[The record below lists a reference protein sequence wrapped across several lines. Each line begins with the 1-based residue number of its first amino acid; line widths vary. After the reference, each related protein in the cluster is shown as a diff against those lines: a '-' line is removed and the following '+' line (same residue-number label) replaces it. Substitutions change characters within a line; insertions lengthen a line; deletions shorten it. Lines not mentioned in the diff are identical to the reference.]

1 MAEKNINARIIHKH
15 DTEANWNLATN
26 FTPKQGEIVV
36 YDVDDTYTYERFKI
50 GDGVINVTS
59 LPFVTSIGISGA
71 SAGQII
77 KVKEVD
83 DLGRPTAWE
92 VANQVQPDWNQNSFD
107 QPDYIKNRTH
117 KREEVFVSSF
127 SLGATARETAPGAK
141 VKTFTVNHKTGKD
154 PTIDRVSCMIC
165 GDPPISLPKITI
177 PQYVIDEY
185 YTVGYGD
192 PSVFSP
198 NASEWNAPSVND
210 NGLDIG
216 VGSTSVEPNGWI
228 INVSSDSKYFDYEA
242 LELEFGAFK
251 TVYTTLDENYIPM
264 TVPRVATAS
273 AGDILLV
280 KSVDENGVPT
290 EWKAAEQVQP
300 DWTQN
305 DASKP
310 DYIKN
315 KPVLGTLA
323 SKSIVKKSDLSTDVQ
338 ESLNKADTE
347 LAKKVDKIDGK
358 GLSTN
363 DYTTEEKN
371 KLENITEYTESEI
384 QAIWDEVMT

>member
-26 FTPKQGEIVV
+26 FTPKQGEIIV

-50 GDGVINVTS
+50 GDGVTNVTS
-59 LPFVTSIGISGA
+59 LPFITSIGISGA
-71 SAGQII
+71 SVGQII

-92 VANQVQPDWNQNSFD
+92 VTNQVQPDWNQNSFE

-127 SLGATARETAPGAK
+127 SLGGAARETTPGAK

-154 PTIDRVSCMIC
+154 PTSDRVYCMIN
-165 GDPPISLPKITI
+165 GDPPISLPRLSI
-177 PQYVIDEY
+177 PEFIIDDY
-185 YTVGYGD
+185 RTFGYGD
-192 PSVFSP
+192 PSVFSSTTYVDG
-198 NASEWNAPSVND
+198 NPSVND

-216 VGSTSVEPNGWI
+216 VGSTGVEPNGWI
-228 INVSSDSKYFDYEA
+228 IKVSSDSKYFDYEA
-242 LELEFGAFK
+242 LELSFGTFK
-251 TVYTTLDENYIPM
+251 TEYTTLDENYIPM
-264 TVPRVATAS
+264 TVPRVASAS
-273 AGDILLV
+273 AGDILRV
-280 KSVDENGVPT
+280 KSVDENGAPT
-290 EWKAAEQVQP
+290 EWEAAEQVQS

-323 SKSIVKKSDLSTDVQ
+323 SKSTVKKSDLSTDVQ

-347 LAKKVDKIDGK
+347 LAKKVDKVDGK

-371 KLENITEYTESEI
+371 KLENITEYTDSEI

>member
-26 FTPKQGEIVV
+26 FTPKQGEIIV
-36 YDVDDTYTYERFKI
+36 YDVDATHAYERFKI
-50 GDGVINVTS
+50 GDGVTNVTS
-59 LPFVTSIGISGA
+59 LPFVTSIGVSGA
-71 SAGQII
+71 SVGQII

-92 VANQVQPDWNQNSFD
+92 VAN
-107 QPDYIKNRTH
+107 
-117 KREEVFVSSF
+117 
-127 SLGATARETAPGAK
+127 
-141 VKTFTVNHKTGKD
+141 
-154 PTIDRVSCMIC
+154 
-165 GDPPISLPKITI
+165 
-177 PQYVIDEY
+177 
-185 YTVGYGD
+185 
-192 PSVFSP
+192 
-198 NASEWNAPSVND
+198 
-210 NGLDIG
+210 
-216 VGSTSVEPNGWI
+216 
-228 INVSSDSKYFDYEA
+228 
-242 LELEFGAFK
+242 
-251 TVYTTLDENYIPM
+251 
-264 TVPRVATAS
+264 
-273 AGDILLV
+273 
-280 KSVDENGVPT
+280 
-290 EWKAAEQVQP
+290 QVQP

-323 SKSIVKKSDLSTDVQ
+323 SKSTVKKSDLSTDVQ

-347 LAKKVDKIDGK
+347 LAKKVDKVDGK

>member
-1 MAEKNINARIIHKH
+1 MSEKNIKARIIHKH

-26 FTPKQGEIVV
+26 FTPKQGEIIV
-36 YDVDDTYTYERFKI
+36 YDVDATHAYERFKI
-50 GDGVINVTS
+50 GDGVTNVTS
-59 LPFVTSIGISGA
+59 LPFVTSIGVSGA
-71 SAGQII
+71 SVGQII

-92 VANQVQPDWNQNSFD
+92 VAN
-107 QPDYIKNRTH
+107 
-117 KREEVFVSSF
+117 
-127 SLGATARETAPGAK
+127 
-141 VKTFTVNHKTGKD
+141 
-154 PTIDRVSCMIC
+154 
-165 GDPPISLPKITI
+165 
-177 PQYVIDEY
+177 
-185 YTVGYGD
+185 
-192 PSVFSP
+192 
-198 NASEWNAPSVND
+198 
-210 NGLDIG
+210 
-216 VGSTSVEPNGWI
+216 
-228 INVSSDSKYFDYEA
+228 
-242 LELEFGAFK
+242 
-251 TVYTTLDENYIPM
+251 
-264 TVPRVATAS
+264 
-273 AGDILLV
+273 
-280 KSVDENGVPT
+280 
-290 EWKAAEQVQP
+290 QVQP

-323 SKSIVKKSDLSTDVQ
+323 SKSTVEKSDLSTDVQ

-347 LAKKVDKIDGK
+347 LAKKVDKVDGK

>member
-26 FTPKQGEIVV
+26 FTPKQGEIIV
-36 YDVDDTYTYERFKI
+36 YDVDATHAYERFKI
-50 GDGVINVTS
+50 GDGVTNVTS

-71 SAGQII
+71 SVGQII

-92 VANQVQPDWNQNSFD
+92 VAD
-107 QPDYIKNRTH
+107 QAQ
-117 KREEVFVSSF
+117 S
-127 SLGATARETAPGAK
+127 
-141 VKTFTVNHKTGKD
+141 
-154 PTIDRVSCMIC
+154 
-165 GDPPISLPKITI
+165 
-177 PQYVIDEY
+177 
-185 YTVGYGD
+185 
-192 PSVFSP
+192 
-198 NASEWNAPSVND
+198 
-210 NGLDIG
+210 
-216 VGSTSVEPNGWI
+216 
-228 INVSSDSKYFDYEA
+228 
-242 LELEFGAFK
+242 
-251 TVYTTLDENYIPM
+251 
-264 TVPRVATAS
+264 
-273 AGDILLV
+273 
-280 KSVDENGVPT
+280 
-290 EWKAAEQVQP
+290 

-323 SKSIVKKSDLSTDVQ
+323 SKSTVKKSDLSTDVQ

-347 LAKKVDKIDGK
+347 LAKKVDKVDGK
-358 GLSTN
+358 GLSAN

-371 KLENITEYTESEI
+371 KLENITEYTDSEI

>member
-26 FTPKQGEIVV
+26 FTPKQGEIIV
-36 YDVDDTYTYERFKI
+36 YDVDATHAYERFKI
-50 GDGVINVTS
+50 GDGVTNVTS

-83 DLGRPTAWE
+83 DLGRPTEWE
-92 VANQVQPDWNQNSFD
+92 
-107 QPDYIKNRTH
+107 
-117 KREEVFVSSF
+117 
-127 SLGATARETAPGAK
+127 
-141 VKTFTVNHKTGKD
+141 
-154 PTIDRVSCMIC
+154 
-165 GDPPISLPKITI
+165 
-177 PQYVIDEY
+177 
-185 YTVGYGD
+185 
-192 PSVFSP
+192 
-198 NASEWNAPSVND
+198 
-210 NGLDIG
+210 
-216 VGSTSVEPNGWI
+216 
-228 INVSSDSKYFDYEA
+228 
-242 LELEFGAFK
+242 
-251 TVYTTLDENYIPM
+251 
-264 TVPRVATAS
+264 
-273 AGDILLV
+273 
-280 KSVDENGVPT
+280 
-290 EWKAAEQVQP
+290 AAEQVQP

-323 SKSIVKKSDLSTDVQ
+323 SKSTVKKSDLSTDVQ

-347 LAKKVDKIDGK
+347 LAKKVDKVDGK

>member
-26 FTPKQGEIVV
+26 FTPKQGEIIV
-36 YDVDDTYTYERFKI
+36 YDVDATHAYERFKI
-50 GDGVINVTS
+50 GDGVTNVIS

-83 DLGRPTAWE
+83 NLGRPTTWE
-92 VANQVQPDWNQNSFD
+92 VAD
-107 QPDYIKNRTH
+107 QAQ
-117 KREEVFVSSF
+117 S
-127 SLGATARETAPGAK
+127 
-141 VKTFTVNHKTGKD
+141 
-154 PTIDRVSCMIC
+154 
-165 GDPPISLPKITI
+165 
-177 PQYVIDEY
+177 
-185 YTVGYGD
+185 
-192 PSVFSP
+192 
-198 NASEWNAPSVND
+198 
-210 NGLDIG
+210 
-216 VGSTSVEPNGWI
+216 
-228 INVSSDSKYFDYEA
+228 
-242 LELEFGAFK
+242 
-251 TVYTTLDENYIPM
+251 
-264 TVPRVATAS
+264 
-273 AGDILLV
+273 
-280 KSVDENGVPT
+280 
-290 EWKAAEQVQP
+290 

-323 SKSIVKKSDLSTDVQ
+323 SKSTVEKSDLSTDVQ

-347 LAKKVDKIDGK
+347 LAKKVDKVDGK

-371 KLENITEYTESEI
+371 KLENITEYTDSEI

>member
-15 DTEANWNLATN
+15 DTEANWNLAAN
-26 FTPKQGEIVV
+26 FTPKQGEIIV
-36 YDVDDTYTYERFKI
+36 YDVDATHAYERFKI
-50 GDGVINVTS
+50 GDGVTNVTS

-92 VANQVQPDWNQNSFD
+92 VANQVQ
-107 QPDYIKNRTH
+107 
-117 KREEVFVSSF
+117 
-127 SLGATARETAPGAK
+127 L
-141 VKTFTVNHKTGKD
+141 
-154 PTIDRVSCMIC
+154 
-165 GDPPISLPKITI
+165 
-177 PQYVIDEY
+177 
-185 YTVGYGD
+185 
-192 PSVFSP
+192 
-198 NASEWNAPSVND
+198 
-210 NGLDIG
+210 
-216 VGSTSVEPNGWI
+216 
-228 INVSSDSKYFDYEA
+228 
-242 LELEFGAFK
+242 
-251 TVYTTLDENYIPM
+251 
-264 TVPRVATAS
+264 
-273 AGDILLV
+273 
-280 KSVDENGVPT
+280 
-290 EWKAAEQVQP
+290 

-323 SKSIVKKSDLSTDVQ
+323 SKSTVEKSDLSTDVQ

-347 LAKKVDKIDGK
+347 LAKKVDKVDGK

-371 KLENITEYTESEI
+371 KLENITEYTDSEI

>member
-26 FTPKQGEIVV
+26 FTPKQGEIIV
-36 YDVDDTYTYERFKI
+36 YDVDATHAYERFKI
-50 GDGVINVTS
+50 GDGVTNVTS
-59 LPFVTSIGISGA
+59 LPFVTSIGVSGA
-71 SAGQII
+71 SVGQVI

-83 DLGRPTAWE
+83 DLGRPIVWE
-92 VANQVQPDWNQNSFD
+92 AVTDSTPFIV
-107 QPDYIKNRTH
+107 
-117 KREEVFVSSF
+117 EF
-127 SLGATARETAPGAK
+127 SG
-141 VKTFTVNHKTGKD
+141 N
-154 PTIDRVSCMIC
+154 
-165 GDPPISLPKITI
+165 
-177 PQYVIDEY
+177 
-185 YTVGYGD
+185 
-192 PSVFSP
+192 
-198 NASEWNAPSVND
+198 
-210 NGLDIG
+210 
-216 VGSTSVEPNGWI
+216 GSTEWPYT
-228 INVSSDSKYFDYEA
+228 SSHTFEQ
-242 LELEFGAFK
+242 
-251 TVYTTLDENYIPM
+251 I
-264 TVPRVATAS
+264 TAAIS
-273 AGDILLV
+273 AGRYVVGHAEELIVSGDSAGGRYNIYFNLV
-280 KSVDENGVPT
+280 STMDVAIFQFVDALGRYQIDVMVPAGGALPVDVYGGYLSASTDTYGGV
-290 EWKAAEQVQP
+290 KADSAEETDTQPVRIGTDGKLYTAQVQP

-323 SKSIVKKSDLSTDVQ
+323 SKSTVKKSDLSTDVQ

-347 LAKKVDKIDGK
+347 LAKKVDKVDGK

>member
-50 GDGVINVTS
+50 GDGVTTVTS

-92 VANQVQPDWNQNSFD
+92 VANQVQPDW
-107 QPDYIKNRTH
+107 
-117 KREEVFVSSF
+117 
-127 SLGATARETAPGAK
+127 
-141 VKTFTVNHKTGKD
+141 
-154 PTIDRVSCMIC
+154 
-165 GDPPISLPKITI
+165 
-177 PQYVIDEY
+177 
-185 YTVGYGD
+185 
-192 PSVFSP
+192 
-198 NASEWNAPSVND
+198 
-210 NGLDIG
+210 
-216 VGSTSVEPNGWI
+216 
-228 INVSSDSKYFDYEA
+228 
-242 LELEFGAFK
+242 
-251 TVYTTLDENYIPM
+251 
-264 TVPRVATAS
+264 
-273 AGDILLV
+273 
-280 KSVDENGVPT
+280 
-290 EWKAAEQVQP
+290 
-300 DWTQN
+300 TQN

-323 SKSIVKKSDLSTDVQ
+323 SKSTVEKSDLSTDVQ

-347 LAKKVDKIDGK
+347 LAKKVDKVDGK

>member
-26 FTPKQGEIVV
+26 FTPKQGEIIV
-36 YDVDDTYTYERFKI
+36 YDVDATHAYERFKI
-50 GDGVINVTS
+50 GDGVTNVTS

-83 DLGRPTAWE
+83 DLGRPTEWE
-92 VANQVQPDWNQNSFD
+92 
-107 QPDYIKNRTH
+107 
-117 KREEVFVSSF
+117 
-127 SLGATARETAPGAK
+127 
-141 VKTFTVNHKTGKD
+141 
-154 PTIDRVSCMIC
+154 
-165 GDPPISLPKITI
+165 
-177 PQYVIDEY
+177 
-185 YTVGYGD
+185 
-192 PSVFSP
+192 
-198 NASEWNAPSVND
+198 
-210 NGLDIG
+210 
-216 VGSTSVEPNGWI
+216 
-228 INVSSDSKYFDYEA
+228 
-242 LELEFGAFK
+242 
-251 TVYTTLDENYIPM
+251 
-264 TVPRVATAS
+264 
-273 AGDILLV
+273 
-280 KSVDENGVPT
+280 
-290 EWKAAEQVQP
+290 AAEQVQP

-323 SKSIVKKSDLSTDVQ
+323 SKSTVKKSDLSTDVQ

-347 LAKKVDKIDGK
+347 LAKKVDKVDGK

-371 KLENITEYTESEI
+371 KLENITEYMESEI

>member
-26 FTPKQGEIVV
+26 FTPKQGEIIV
-36 YDVDDTYTYERFKI
+36 YDVDATHAYERFKI
-50 GDGVINVTS
+50 GDGVTNVTS

-71 SAGQII
+71 SVGQII

-92 VANQVQPDWNQNSFD
+92 VAN
-107 QPDYIKNRTH
+107 
-117 KREEVFVSSF
+117 
-127 SLGATARETAPGAK
+127 
-141 VKTFTVNHKTGKD
+141 
-154 PTIDRVSCMIC
+154 
-165 GDPPISLPKITI
+165 
-177 PQYVIDEY
+177 
-185 YTVGYGD
+185 
-192 PSVFSP
+192 
-198 NASEWNAPSVND
+198 
-210 NGLDIG
+210 
-216 VGSTSVEPNGWI
+216 
-228 INVSSDSKYFDYEA
+228 
-242 LELEFGAFK
+242 
-251 TVYTTLDENYIPM
+251 
-264 TVPRVATAS
+264 
-273 AGDILLV
+273 
-280 KSVDENGVPT
+280 
-290 EWKAAEQVQP
+290 QVQP

-323 SKSIVKKSDLSTDVQ
+323 SKSTVKKSDLSTDVQ

-347 LAKKVDKIDGK
+347 LAKKVDKVDGK

-371 KLENITEYTESEI
+371 KLENITEYTDSEI